1 MASKKKLMK
10 IHFLGGVDTVTG
22 SQHLVEADGAFVLC
36 DCGLFQGH
44 RKQAREINSRFA
56 FTPSRLN
63 AAVVS
68 HAHID
73 HCGNVPTLVQQG
85 YHHSIHSTTAT
96 AALCAIMLRDAAH
109 IQEQDAV
116 YLNQKKN
123 RKGMEP
129 VVPLYTLKDTE
140 NALLLFKGHPY
151 GERIEIAPGVSVSFR
166 DAGHILGA
174 ALTTFTVREDG
185 RTRRLAFAVD
195 LGRDNLPLIRDPEVL
210 KNIDALVIE
219 STYGDRLHDP
229 ALRADDELC
238 EVVSRTYARGGK
250 VLIPSFAL
258 ERAQEVVYHLAAL
271 VNSGRL
277 PVIPVYVDSP
287 MAAAVAAVFEKNRE
301 YLDEEF
307 QAPSDRISRVMRPE
321 WLTYVSSVE
330 ESKAVTA
337 SDKPCIVIA
346 GSGMC
351 EHGRILHHLKHG
363 IGDPKNTVAMVG
375 FQAVNTLG
383 RRLLDGETKVCIFG
397 DWFERK
403 AEVVTL
409 NAFSAHAD
417 WKELVGYIRRVSP
430 RRVFLVHGE
439 PDQRRALAQ
448 HLRDVGMGDI
458 HMPAPGDVAEV

>member
-1 MASKKKLMK
+1 MK

-22 SQHLVEADGAFVLC
+22 SRHLVEADGTLVLC

-44 RKQAREINSRFA
+44 RKQAREINSRFNFDPA
-56 FTPSRLN
+56 RLN

-68 HAHID
+68 HAHVD

-85 YHHSIHSTTAT
+85 YRNPIYSTTAT
-96 AALCAIMLRDAAH
+96 AALCEIMLRDAAH
-109 IQEQDAV
+109 IQEQDAA

-129 VVPLYTLKDTE
+129 VVPLYTVKDTD
-140 NALLLFKGHPY
+140 NALALFRGYSY
-151 GERIEIAPGVSVSFR
+151 GERVQVAPRVSVDFS

-174 ALTTFTVREDG
+174 ALTTFTVKEDG
-185 RTRRLAFAVD
+185 RIRRMAFAVD
-195 LGRDNLPLIRDPEVL
+195 LGRDNLPLIRNPEVL
-210 KNIDALVIE
+210 RDIDALVME

-238 EVVSRTYARGGK
+238 DIVTRTYGRGGK

-258 ERAQEVVYHLAAL
+258 ERAQEVIFHLEAL
-271 VNSGRL
+271 VSAGRL

-301 YLDEEF
+301 YLDKEF
-307 QAPSDRISRVMRPE
+307 QAPSDRIRRVMRPK
-321 WLTYVSSVE
+321 WLRYVSTVE
-330 ESKAVTA
+330 ESKSVTA

-363 IGDPKNTVAMVG
+363 IENPKNTIAFVG

-383 RRLLDGETKVCIFG
+383 RRLVEGETKICIFG

-417 WKELVGYIRRVSP
+417 RDELIDYVRRVRP
-430 RRVFLVHGE
+430 RRVYLVHGE
-439 PDQRRALAQ
+439 PEERKALAEA
-448 HLRDVGMGDI
+448 LRQQGL
-458 HMPAPGDVAEV
+458 AEVHTPSKGEVVEL